1 MFTRLV
7 ASAGKRSPFRS
18 PAVIAGSVGAHVA
31 LLAGVIWASSPHP
44 SGDVTPAENEEVTY
58 IDITEIPEPETV
70 FEEPETPQPEP
81 EPVAAPV
88 AVQNTRAAQPRRTT
102 PAEPAAPTKEPA
114 GFQELRT
121 PLPTLGVPAA
131 DPSVQAVRAEDFGGR
146 GKVGGTASG
155 TPSASADTGRIGTG
169 TQTSP
174 SPAAAGPPTGTFSSN
189 MVDRAASLTNQSA
202 VVRQLQ
208 RLYPDALK
216 QSSTEGT
223 VVVQFV
229 VTAEGR
235 VDMGTVQVMS
245 TSHALFTEATMKV
258 LKEFRFRPARKGDHN
273 VRMLTS
279 IPIQWEL
286 DR

>member
-18 PAVIAGSVGAHVA
+18 PAVIAGSIGAHVA
-31 LLAGVIWASSPHP
+31 LLAGVIWASSPDP
-44 SGDVTPAENEEVTY
+44 ASEPAPAENEEVTY
-58 IDITEIPEPETV
+58 IDITEIPEPPETV
-70 FEEPETPQPEP
+70 FEEPETQQPAQP
-81 EPVAAPV
+81 AAPV
-88 AVQNTRAAQPRRTT
+88 AQNTRAAQPRRTT
-102 PAEPAAPTKEPA
+102 TPSEPAAPTKEPA

-121 PLPTLGVPAA
+121 PVPTLGVPPA

-155 TPSASADTGRIGTG
+155 TPTASADTGRIGSG
-169 TQTSP
+169 TQTNATSGTG
-174 SPAAAGPPTGTFSSN
+174 SAPTGTFSSN
-189 MVDRAASLTNQSA
+189 MVDRAASLTNRDA
-202 VVRQLQ
+202 IVRQLQ
-208 RLYPDALK
+208 RLYPERLK
-216 QSSTEGT
+216 ESRTEGT
-223 VVVQFV
+223 VIVQFV

-235 VDMGTVQVMS
+235 VDMSTVQVMS
-245 TSHALFTEATMKV
+245 STHELFTAAAMRV

-279 IPIQWEL
+279 IPMQWEL